1 MTTRSRRSTVTVLL
15 ACIVLGL
22 AAGPAAGVA
31 PEDSWAYDLAGDVMS
46 PYCPGRTL
54 ASCPSPQAAE
64 LIQWIAL
71 QEAAGASREEVEA
84 QLYARFG
91 DVIRAAPKPEGWG
104 LAAYAIPLLSA
115 LVGIGL
121 VAWVLRRLSAGGDKV
136 TPAPVPTGS
145 GPSDDEIERLVD
157 RELEQ
162 I

>member
-1 MTTRSRRSTVTVLL
+1 MAARNRNRSVTALL
-15 ACIVLGL
+15 ACLVLGL
-22 AAGPAAGVA
+22 AAVPAQAVE

-54 ASCPSPQAAE
+54 ASYPSPQAAE

-104 LAAYAIPLLSA
+104 LAAYAIPLISA
-115 LVGIGL
+115 LAGIGL
-121 VAWVLRRLSAGGDKV
+121 VVWVLRRLSAGGEPT
-136 TPAPVPTGS
+136 TPPAAHA
-145 GPSDDEIERLVD
+145 GPAASDDEIEQLVD
-157 RELEQ
+157 REIEQ